1 MLVVYGPRQPTSG
14 AYAIVTGVF
23 MRQFQQNTPLTIEGD
38 GSHSRDFIHAQDIAE
53 GLILSQQNEDLKNTV
68 INLGTGKGYSVKNV
82 ADMISPKQTHLPE
95 RKNDLVATLADTC
108 RMKEM
113 LGFTPVKDFK
123 DEITNMVKDVEA
135 GDVSEQLPSWFT
147 PARQK
152 EAPWLL
158 SSDENQFEHQNF
170 GKDLDGLLKLLGE
183 RVLLMLFDGAN
194 WKLMIQSVYSYIKTT
209 GTSDYIILC
218 RDSEEFNRCSKF
230 NLVCHL
236 TSSDNAAIVKAVAA
250 VKKEVILTE
259 KSRVIRIHFYMC
271 RYSSRIFGIRLN
283 HLILAFIQTFFTRK
297 QVKR

>member
-113 LGFTPVKDFK
+113 LGFTPSRNFEY
-123 DEITNMVKDVEA
+123 EILQMVEDTENGVQ
-135 GDVSEQLPSWFT
+135 SEKLPGWFT

-158 SSDENQFEHQNF
+158 SSDENQFEYQAAAQDF
-170 GKDLDGLLKLLGE
+170 EKLLGLLGD
-183 RVLLMLFDGAN
+183 RVLFQLFDDVN
-194 WKLMIQSVYSYIKTT
+194 KKTMLHSIYSYIKTT
-209 GTSDYIILC
+209 GTSDYILLC
-218 RDSEEFNRCSKF
+218 RTPDEFNLCNKL
-230 NLVCHL
+230 NLVCYEGGDSFMDL
-236 TSSDNAAIVKAVAA
+236 LRKAFAL
-250 VKKEVILTE
+250 KKEIILTE
-259 KSRVIRIHFYMC
+259 VPMVRRILVLYM
-271 RYSSRIFGIRLN
+271 
-283 HLILAFIQTFFTRK
+283 
-297 QVKR
+297 

>member
-1 MLVVYGPRQPTSG
+1 
-14 AYAIVTGVF
+14 
-23 MRQFQQNTPLTIEGD
+23 
-38 GSHSRDFIHAQDIAE
+38 
-53 GLILSQQNEDLKNTV
+53 
-68 INLGTGKGYSVKNV
+68 
-82 ADMISPKQTHLPE
+82 
-95 RKNDLVATLADTC
+95 
-108 RMKEM
+108 MKEM